1 MLIWKLVELPSGK
14 TIKKRR
20 ATVNPN
26 PESEV
31 APRYCVK
38 HMSGLILK
46 LQKVDTSRCSEID
59 CRRQN
64 LEEIV
69 SKIAGDV
76 DANAH
81 TIFIGT
87 VPRGGLISKL
97 Q

>member
-1 MLIWKLVELPSGK
+1 M
-14 TIKKRR
+14 
-20 ATVNPN
+20 NPN

-31 APRYCVK
+31 APGCVE

-59 CRRQN
+59 CRQQN

-87 VPRGGLISKL
+87 VPRRGLISKL